1 MKKSSDFYKV
11 VNAVIN
17 TISEPGGEVPYVFRR
32 NGHIECG
39 SFDYNDSNDTVRDL
53 LLILADCEELDVDED
68 ELMEGFGSDT
78 NDCEFWQLS
87 NYGEGADCI
96 QLAIN
101 PDNYVTSSYK
111 LRDMIAD
118 DLDMECAEITEGMN
132 GYPRG
137 LRGCVLIND
146 GKRTFDELEKIAE
159 RYGVKVVEL
168 HQKAGW
174 QLWECRGTAFGLFDQ
189 AEFIGQ
195 HDDNFKWVESWKA
208 YAEDIRELVEER
220 TRYNEIDQETADKL
234 NELADLADQREPIGD
249 NEFISWEYND
259 YDRYEVMDRMVDHF
273 GYDSNY
279 YTLAFDCAID
289 E

>member
-11 VNAVIN
+11 VNAVCN
-17 TISEPGGEVPYVFRR
+17 TISEQGGEVPYVFRR

-39 SFDYNDSNDTVRDL
+39 SFDCNDSNDTVRDL
-53 LLILADCEELDVDED
+53 LLTLADCEELDED

-118 DLDMECAEITEGMN
+118 DLDLESAEITDGMN
-132 GYPRG
+132 GYPSH

-146 GKRTFDELEKIAE
+146 GKRTIDELKAISE
-159 RYGVKVVEL
+159 RYGVEL
-168 HQKAGW
+168 VSLSKKAGW
-174 QLWECRGTAFGLFDQ
+174 QLWHCEGWKWEMYDVAEYMDQ
-189 AEFIGQ
+189 N
-195 HDDNFKWVESWKA
+195 DDNLCYFTSWKE
-208 YAEDIRELVEER
+208 YAEALREWAE
-220 TRYNEIDQETADKL
+220 NADTDTEAL
-234 NELADLADQREPIGD
+234 TELADEVEQREPMGS
-249 NEFISWEYND
+249 NEFVWVNT
-259 YDRYEVMDRMVDHF
+259 YDVTRYTLEDRMVDHF
-273 GYDSNY
+273 CYDSNY
-279 YTLAFDCAID
+279 YTLAFDCMVEATAWWK
-289 E
+289 